1 MARRL
6 ILHIGD
12 CKTGSTVLQT
22 MLARGDCMP
31 RNARLFVPGNG
42 VHGALPRSLGQRPA
56 QYPARWKG
64 MAKRLA
70 EAEWDVAILSSE
82 LFEFIDPGKVARALR
97 DHMGQWW
104 DDLSVLV
111 YVRPHAGRVL
121 SQFCENIKLGHDTGT
136 LDEFYRRFRRAG
148 RLNYAERLEGW
159 RAEFGDKLVVRPFVR
174 DHLHQGDVRHDFA
187 AQVFGA
193 DGYSLSDT
201 GQDDN
206 SALSIPD
213 LALMRVL
220 QRVMNDGNVPV
231 DTRVS
236 LGKQLGQFLRNNALP
251 DPAPKLRLHRKIA
264 EDIRTRSADDA
275 VRMDTEW
282 VGAPCFAPA
291 LDSINSRPDAADL
304 SPEAIFD
311 PATLRRI
318 TVWATLLLRQAQ
330 ADPEGFGRMVRGQG
344 QPD

>member
-6 ILHIGD
+6 ILHVGD
-12 CKTGSTVLQT
+12 CKTGSTVIQT
-22 MLARGDCMP
+22 MLARGDCTP
-31 RNARLFVPGNG
+31 RHARLFVPGNG
-42 VHGALPRSLGQRPA
+42 VHGALARSLGQRPA

-70 EAEWDVAILSSE
+70 EAEWDIAILSSE
-82 LFEFIDPGKVARALR
+82 LFEFIPPDKVARALR

-104 DDLSVLV
+104 DDLTVLA

-159 RAEFGDKLVVRPFVR
+159 RAAFGDKLVVRPFVR

-193 DGYSLSDT
+193 DGYDMGNS

-206 SALSIPD
+206 SALALPD
-213 LALMRVL
+213 LVMMRVL
-220 QRVMNDGNVPV
+220 QRVMSESDIPV
-231 DTRVS
+231 DTRVV
-236 LGKQLGQFLRNNALP
+236 LGKQLGQLLRDTAAP
-251 DPAPKLRLHRKIA
+251 EPAPKLRLHRAIA
-264 EDIRTRSADDA
+264 EDIRHRCAEDA
-275 VRMDTEW
+275 ARMDAEW
-282 VGAPCFAPA
+282 IGAPCFVPA
-291 LDSINSRPDAADL
+291 LEAIDSQPDAADL
-304 SPEAIFD
+304 SPEAHFN
-311 PATLRRI
+311 AETLRRI
-318 TVWATLLLRQAQ
+318 TVWAALLLRQAQ
-330 ADPEGFGRMVRGQG
+330 ADPERFAKSVRGVAQDG
-344 QPD
+344 